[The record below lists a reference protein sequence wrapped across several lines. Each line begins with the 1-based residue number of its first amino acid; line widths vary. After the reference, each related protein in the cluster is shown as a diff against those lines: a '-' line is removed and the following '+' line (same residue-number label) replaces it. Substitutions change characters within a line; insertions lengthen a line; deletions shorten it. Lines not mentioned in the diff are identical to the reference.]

1 MTRKSRRLRMG
12 LPKRALTARDP
23 MEDLALGVGL
33 TGIYA
38 ALAIAVP
45 LTLPH
50 LTPVISLYA
59 SGVALLYSWWLY
71 KYHRRTGARWARI
84 ASLILLIVV
93 AGKPL
98 AAYAGVPGFYQS
110 LLDGLLLLTAAITL
124 HQASKDTGLPP
135 QLAMQ
140 LDRLGGLAFLA
151 TFALLIP
158 LDLVAAAALILAA
171 ASLLKGYTL
180 LSAIARAVK
189 TRNA

>member
-1 MTRKSRRLRMG
+1 MARKTRRLRMG
-12 LPKRALTARDP
+12 LPKRSLTARDP

-33 TGIYA
+33 TGVYA

-45 LTLPH
+45 LALPR

-71 KYHRRTGARWARI
+71 KYHRRSGARWARI

-124 HQASKDTGLPP
+124 HQASKDPGLPP

-189 TRNA
+189 TRST